1 MQLTNNIKKAIKYLL
16 ILLLLV
22 GIGFYALP
30 YLFGQTISWQKAFNQ
45 SISGYLHQIKQYPVQ
60 AGLGLMFIS
69 FLYGV
74 LHALGPGHGKFVI
87 ASYLSTHQ
95 AKLKTSVQLT
105 LLSSLMQG
113 VVAVA
118 ATSIIVVGLRLSSH
132 YFKLSQ
138 LWLERSAFI
147 LMFLLGAYWIYQ
159 SAVKF
164 LREFRHKKR
173 TISVGKI
180 HAIKPISA
188 KAISEKPVQLVQSHC
203 DHSDHAE
210 GCSCGHQHL
219 PSSQQLDKAT
229 NFKSRLLVILTIGMR
244 PCSGAIFILFLSYM
258 LDLYHWGMAAA
269 MAMAVGT
276 GITLSLF
283 ALIVQYARQTAVKLG
298 RWYVSAEHSPYAE
311 IVVKLIAGF
320 VVIFFA
326 TALFYGTTLPVR
338 GGAVLFGG

>member
-1 MQLTNNIKKAIKYLL
+1 MPLNNRTQKGFKYLA

-22 GIGFYALP
+22 GLGFYVLP

-45 SISGYLHQIKQYPVQ
+45 SISSYLHQIKQYPVQ

-159 SAVKF
+159 SAVQF
-164 LREFRHKKR
+164 LREFRQQKR
-173 TISVGKI
+173 SVSHIKI
-180 HAIKPISA
+180 HRIKPLSGGTA
-188 KAISEKPVQLVQSHC
+188 AFSKAHC
-203 DHSDHAE
+203 DHAE

-258 LDLYHWGMAAA
+258 LDLYQWGMAAA

>member
-1 MQLTNNIKKAIKYLL
+1 MQLKKHTKRGIKYLA

-22 GIGFYALP
+22 VLGFYVLP
-30 YLFGQTISWQKAFNQ
+30 YLFGQTMSWQKAFNQ
-45 SISGYLHQIKQYPVQ
+45 SISGYLHQINHYPVQ
-60 AGLGLMFIS
+60 AGLSLMLIS

-95 AKLKTSVQLT
+95 SQLKTSVQLT

-113 VVAVA
+113 LVAVV
-118 ATSIIVVGLRLSSH
+118 ATSILVAGLQLSSH

-147 LMFLLGAYWIYQ
+147 LMFLLGIYWIYQ

-164 LREFRHKKR
+164 LHKFRQSKR
-173 TISVGKI
+173 TASLGKI
-180 HAIKPISA
+180 HSIKPTSA
-188 KAISEKPVQLVQSHC
+188 KNRLENPIQVAQIHC
-203 DHSDHAE
+203 DHE
-210 GCSCGHQHL
+210 KGCCCGHQHL
-219 PSSQQLDKAT
+219 PSSQQLDHAT

-258 LDLYHWGMAAA
+258 LNLYKWGIAAA

-276 GITLSLF
+276 GMTLSLF

-298 RWYVSAEHSPYAE
+298 RWYFSSENSPYAE
-311 IVVKLIAGF
+311 IVVKLIAGG

-326 TALFYGTTLPVR
+326 TALFYGTTLPMR